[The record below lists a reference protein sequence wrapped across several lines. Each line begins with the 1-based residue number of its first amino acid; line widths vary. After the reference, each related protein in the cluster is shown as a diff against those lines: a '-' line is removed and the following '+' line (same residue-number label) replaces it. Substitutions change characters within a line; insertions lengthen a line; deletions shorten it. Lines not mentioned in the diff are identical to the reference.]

1 MRALLFTYRRLI
13 AASWALAIE
22 YRAQGLLWILSFF
35 FPLIMMAVWLAVVRE
50 AGPVAGWDAPDFV
63 SYYIA
68 AAVVDHLT
76 WAGIL
81 WDWDNDIRTGDLSTR
96 LIKPMDPLHHYISSL
111 FGWKIFI
118 LLVLVPPVAL
128 AAWLL
133 PAISYP
139 LTLARLAVFALA
151 VILGFAMSIA
161 MSVAFAMI
169 AFWSTQTR
177 NLYSLWLGV
186 GQFFS
191 GWIVPLALF
200 PPALRAVATWL
211 PFRAILGLP
220 VEILMGR
227 LTPAE
232 TAQGFAVSLAWLAF
246 FLLTYRALWTRGL
259 RRYEA
264 VGG

>member
-1 MRALLFTYRRLI
+1 MKNLFFTYRRLI
-13 AASWALAIE
+13 AASWALAVE

-35 FPLIMMAVWLAVVRE
+35 FPLIMLAVWLAVVAE
-50 AGPVAGWDAPDFV
+50 AGPVAGWDGPEFV
-63 SYYIA
+63 SYYVA
-68 AAVVDHLT
+68 AAVVNHLT
-76 WAGIL
+76 SAWIL

-96 LIKPMDPLHHYISSL
+96 LIKPLDPLHHYISSQ

-118 LLVLVPPVAL
+118 LLVLVPPVAV

-133 PAISYP
+133 PIINYP
-139 LTLARLAVFALA
+139 LTPGRFAAFALSL
-151 VILGFAMSIA
+151 VLGFAMSIA

-177 NLYSLWLGV
+177 NLFSLWLGV
-186 GQFFS
+186 GQFLS

-200 PPALRAVATWL
+200 PPGLRTVAAWL
-211 PFRAILGLP
+211 PFRAALGLP

-232 TAQGFAVSLAWLAF
+232 TAQGFAVSLAWIAF
-246 FLLTYRALWTRGL
+246 FLLVYRALWGRGL

>member
-1 MRALLFTYRRLI
+1 MKSLLFTYRRLI
-13 AASWALAIE
+13 AASWALALE

-63 SYYIA
+63 SYYVA
-68 AAVVDHLT
+68 AAVVEHLT
-76 WAGIL
+76 SAWIL

-133 PAISYP
+133 PVINYP
-139 LTLARLAVFALA
+139 LTLARFVAFALA
-151 VILGFAMSIA
+151 LVLGFAMSIA

-169 AFWSTQTR
+169 SFWSTQTR

-186 GQFFS
+186 GQFLS

-200 PPALRAVATWL
+200 PPALRTLAAWL
-211 PFRAILGLP
+211 PFRATLGLP

-232 TAQGFAVSLAWLAF
+232 TALGFAVSLAWIAF
-246 FLLTYRALWTRGL
+246 FLIVYRALWSRGL